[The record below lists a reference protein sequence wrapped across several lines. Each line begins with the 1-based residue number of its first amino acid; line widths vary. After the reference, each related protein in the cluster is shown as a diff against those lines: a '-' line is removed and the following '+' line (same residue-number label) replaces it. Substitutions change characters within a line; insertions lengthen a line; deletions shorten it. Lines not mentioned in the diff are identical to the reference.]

1 MPAFGKYRTPIGKS
15 HKLGRSSANPWC
27 KPNGMSKETVGRNTQ
42 TSSNII
48 KIKWVRLKMD
58 IPKRASLIGKMMES
72 EVLNSKP
79 MVFVFSSRP
88 SRRISSSDDQVPIR
102 HLTFTTCFVLPCVR
116 ALRQRT
122 SPFLDL
128 FRFLS
133 PAFLWP
139 VLYMKRPSFTSSTC
153 CKMSIKKW

>member
-1 MPAFGKYRTPIGKS
+1 VPAFGKYRTPIGKS

-79 MVFVFSSRP
+79 MVFVFSS
-88 SRRISSSDDQVPIR
+88 S
-102 HLTFTTCFVLPCVR
+102 TLP
-116 ALRQRT
+116 
-122 SPFLDL
+122 PDL
-128 FRFLS
+128 
-133 PAFLWP
+133 
-139 VLYMKRPSFTSSTC
+139 
-153 CKMSIKKW
+153 IQ